1 MAYPAQINVLK
12 YSFTIRDLNEVKQF
26 MNYLGKQY
34 KFEINW
40 EANSNLFYICGAIRN
55 ELNNI
60 QAQVPFTYYLYG
72 MNDQIMFDL
81 IPFVI
86 NENRT
91 GHGIVYIGISDD
103 IEQSKKEFDIT
114 ESRHLSYLLENA
126 GINPVNRFKWS
137 VITVDEDYFDG
148 LYGTEN

>member
-12 YSFTIRDLNEVKQF
+12 YSVTIRDLAEVKQF
-26 MNYLGKQY
+26 MNYLGKQHN
-34 KFEINW
+34 FEIDWGVN
-40 EANSNLFYICGAIRN
+40 ENNLYYICGKIDKAI
-55 ELNNI
+55 ENI
-60 QAQVPFTYYLYG
+60 KINLPFTYYVYG
-72 MNDQIMFDL
+72 MNDQIIFDL

-86 NENRT
+86 NENKT

-103 IEQSKKEFDIT
+103 IEKIKKSDFDIT
-114 ESRHLSYLLENA
+114 ESRHLCYLLENA

-148 LYGTEN
+148 LYGY